1 MIKAVIIGVM
11 IIGLLFVAASKFD
24 FFSEQPETQPSGEAT
39 TTEAKVE
46 TKPATSQP
54 AVKEYQPS
62 VTKQTYISPLT
73 TSTIQSQPAAR
84 QITQTPQATTSPY
97 TGQITPYPVLP
108 PSPYYKKIKI
118 SGVSY
123 SSYGNNPT
131 TIKLMAN
138 LQKEESV
145 DITGWT
151 IKSNKQNFVIPKAV
165 GYYEWGV
172 AQTDSDI
179 VLKASHSVN
188 IYSNT
193 SAVGKNL
200 RMNKCIGYLENTFDF
215 NPALPQNCPSP
226 LLRTDYTHL
235 SGQCQSYLLTLTGCK
250 EVSTSIY
257 NSFPGTDEGNACRA
271 FLNSISA
278 NYSGCYNKHRWDTD
292 FLSNEWRVWV
302 NQNIL
307 DSQHDRIRLFDI
319 NGQLVD
325 EYYY

>member
-1 MIKAVIIGVM
+1 MVV
-11 IIGLLFVAASKFD
+11 GLLFVVASKFD
-24 FFSEQPETQPSGEAT
+24 FSSEQPGTEPSSEAT
-39 TTEAKVE
+39 STEAKVE

-54 AVKEYQPS
+54 AVKESQPS
-62 VTKQTYISPLT
+62 ATKQTYISPLI
-73 TSTIQSQPAAR
+73 TSTIQTQTTEA
-84 QITQTPQATTSPY
+84 ITPTPQATTSPY
-97 TGQITPYPVLP
+97 AGQVTPYPVLP

-118 SGVSY
+118 SSVSY
-123 SSYGNNPT
+123 SSYSNNPT
-131 TIKLMAN
+131 TIKLTAN

-151 IKSNKQNFVIPKAV
+151 VKSNKQSFVIPKAV
-165 GYYEWGV
+165 EAYEWGV

-179 VLKASHSVN
+179 VLKTSHTVN

-200 RMNKCIGYLENTFDF
+200 RLNKCIGYLENSFDF
-215 NPALPQNCPSP
+215 SPALTQSCPSP

-250 EVSTSIY
+250 EVSTSMY
-257 NSFPGTDEGNACRA
+257 NSFPGTDEGNACRT

-292 FLSNEWRVWV
+292 FFSNEWRAWV

-307 DSQHDRIRLFDI
+307 DSQHDRVRLFDI